1 MGLKMINQYSIFMD
15 ITLKK
20 NIFLQI
26 ILNKDLSINKT
37 GNYFRFYLRNI
48 DIPYFE
54 ISLNANPVTGS

>member
-1 MGLKMINQYSIFMD
+1 MD
-15 ITLKK
+15 IALKE

-26 ILNKDLSINKT
+26 ILNNDPSINKK

-54 ISLNANPVTGS
+54 IKLNANPIKGSQHYNFGTIKKI